1 MSTEDETQG
10 SRGILSI
17 DADAVAVDAVAD
29 DRVGIGGDAVA
40 DDELIRSGRDAS
52 ATRRALVRAARRR
65 FATDG
70 YRATTVRQI
79 AADAGVNVA
88 LINRY
93 FVSKEGLF
101 EACMLRTSDELDT
114 QTPSRPSD
122 IAGVIERLVG
132 HVVDA
137 PNGDDP
143 LQLLLLLRSSGD
155 ENADRIRRRTLEHF
169 TRRLASAAGWSA
181 DDPTTSPVLLRAQ
194 LAIAAMLG
202 VVMFRTS
209 AAVEPVASAG
219 ADELAAPLG
228 QLFESLLGDS
238 DSTGTSTSTS

>member
-1 MSTEDETQG
+1 M
-10 SRGILSI
+10 
-17 DADAVAVDAVAD
+17 
-29 DRVGIGGDAVA
+29 
-40 DDELIRSGRDAS
+40 
-52 ATRRALVRAARRR
+52 VRAARRR

-79 AADAGVNVA
+79 AGDAGVNVA

-114 QTPSRPSD
+114 QNPARTAD
-122 IAGVIERLVG
+122 IDGVVARLVE
-132 HVVDA
+132 HAVNA

-169 TRRLASAAGWSA
+169 TRRLAAAAGWNP
-181 DDPTTSPVLLRAQ
+181 DDPATAPVLLRAQ
-194 LAIAAMLG
+194 LAIATMLG
-202 VVMFRTS
+202 VVMLRTS
-209 AAVEPVASAG
+209 TAVEPVASAG
-219 ADELAAPLG
+219 ASELAGPLDEL
-228 QLFESLLGDS
+228 FRTLLDDRS
-238 DSTGTSTSTS
+238 HRA

>member
-1 MSTEDETQG
+1 MSNGTPAPAEALDQAAP
-10 SRGILSI
+10 
-17 DADAVAVDAVAD
+17 DADD
-29 DRVGIGGDAVA
+29 D
-40 DDELIRSGRDAS
+40 LLRSGRDAT

-93 FVSKEGLF
+93 FVSKDGLF

-114 QTPSRPSD
+114 QTPGRSSD
-122 IAGVIERLVG
+122 FDDVIDRLVA
-132 HVVDA
+132 HAVNA
-137 PNGDDP
+137 PDGDDP

-169 TRRLASAAGWSA
+169 TQRLAAAAGWDA
-181 DDPTTSPVLLRAQ
+181 DDPDTAPILLRAQ
-194 LAIAAMLG
+194 LAIATLLG
-202 VVMFRTS
+202 VVMLRTS
-209 AAVEPVASAG
+209 AAVLPIASAG
-219 ADELAAPLG
+219 SDDLGGPLG
-228 QLFESLLGDS
+228 QVFRVLLADQGQ
-238 DSTGTSTSTS
+238 

>member
-1 MSTEDETQG
+1 MGNEATDSNRTGAPST
-10 SRGILSI
+10 S
-17 DADAVAVDAVAD
+17 DADD
-29 DRVGIGGDAVA
+29 DLV
-40 DDELIRSGRDAS
+40 RSGRDAA

-70 YRATTVRQI
+70 YRATTVRHI

-114 QTPSRPSD
+114 EPPSRAANLD
-122 IAGVIERLVG
+122 EVIERLIG
-132 HVVDA
+132 HVVNA

-169 TRRLASAAGWSA
+169 TGKLAARAGWSP
-181 DDPTTSPVLLRAQ
+181 DDPGTAPILLRAQ
-194 LAIAAMLG
+194 LAIATMLG
-202 VVMFRTS
+202 VVMLRTS
-209 AAVEPVASAG
+209 AAAEPIASATS
-219 ADELAAPLG
+219 ADLTGPLG
-228 QLFESLLGDS
+228 QVFGALLASPAD
-238 DSTGTSTSTS
+238 